1 MVEETETEDHD
12 NDGINDLDDLDDD
25 NDGISDPI
33 ERFDGCYGTDPF
45 DHDNDGIQDE
55 FDFDDDND
63 GILEGPIDYSQGTD
77 PWNVTSDRYVD
88 PSVLHPWT
96 GLALGSG
103 YLVDQNPLDHDND
116 GITDEDI
123 DGPGKGSYDEDDDE
137 MMPVSTNSCG
147 LVTSTATAFKIIGM
161 QMMTMTASSIYGTPI
176 RGMRARRPTSR

>member
-25 NDGISDPI
+25 NDGISDLI

-77 PWNVTSDRYVD
+77 PWNVTSD
-88 PSVLHPWT
+88 
-96 GLALGSG
+96 
-103 YLVDQNPLDHDND
+103 
-116 GITDEDI
+116 
-123 DGPGKGSYDEDDDE
+123 
-137 MMPVSTNSCG
+137 
-147 LVTSTATAFKIIGM
+147 
-161 QMMTMTASSIYGTPI
+161 
-176 RGMRARRPTSR
+176 